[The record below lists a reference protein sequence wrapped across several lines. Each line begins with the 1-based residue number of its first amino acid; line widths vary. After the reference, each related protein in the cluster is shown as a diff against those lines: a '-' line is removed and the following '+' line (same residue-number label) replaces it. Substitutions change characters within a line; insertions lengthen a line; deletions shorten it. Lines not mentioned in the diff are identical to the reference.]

1 MEQEIKKDPE
11 ELYQEELKEE
21 QELLGYCK
29 KIQQGI
35 ENLEENSGERAIWEL
50 TQNARDMA
58 EHDDCKIIIELKDD
72 KFIFAHCGMP
82 FEFKSLLALV
92 NQSSSKDNPNADL
105 AGQYGTGFMTT
116 HAFSNIVSLDA
127 PYKVM
132 VAKDVL
138 KGYVLLEEFRLDRS
152 FVAKAKNDMTEA
164 KKEMKKEIEA
174 VNKSYKRTPI
184 YSSLDLM
191 DEEKRWTKFTYCL
204 HGRVQEASDQLA
216 RAIRLMPLVLLINK
230 RIKEVEIVDDY
241 AHIHQK
247 MIKDANASSVSL
259 EDAEGWLLNTYHIM
273 VKNLMDQR
281 LEAKEI
287 NCMESKN
294 GDDKI
299 LLPPYPATCGCVD
312 NIPSLF
318 LWFPLLGTE
327 QFGVNFIFHSKRF
340 YPVEKRNNIL
350 LPVNVLSKI
359 EKGKWNEAVLKDMM
373 KILLVYYSDET
384 HAATLDI
391 NMCQVDFNQNAED
404 EVTRQFYID
413 LQDLWKAAIQ
423 NWKVIPTVEG
433 KKAITEAR
441 VKVLHPDFYLK
452 LSDDERKDYEPM
464 LKVYASKVMY
474 DENNSFLLPSEDL
487 IRWSETVYKWDC
499 RREDDFF
506 ISVEDVCKTI
516 KENADDLIKFLQ
528 FLKVSGNLSL
538 INQHPLVPNREGEL
552 KKKGDLRHGDFM
564 TDKVYELVK
573 VVMGDDAGRMI
584 NCDCLRIIED
594 IPEYT
599 PKHLHDAITST
610 MQRWRSLYL
619 NPNTTVVFKDEQLSA
634 LIEFCSATSQTEFTN
649 IRGRLMKYIPTLF
662 NKEFEQRHQEKLEDK
677 EDEFYSA
684 AFSFMRDY
692 ALMTL
697 SLKDS
702 NWVMQN
708 MVWTTGFLKEYATI
722 KDKEYVEK
730 LDTYGVIPNWHLELC
745 LKKELYKNEGI
756 TDDLVIYYNTIYN
769 KDLLENWIVEELDS
783 YFDLPAQTPREI
795 AGKIQEE
802 LEKDM
807 SDKGEKR
814 FAKILRNVILKLGE
828 DDKWKE
834 WFTHIDDKKATYT
847 FNMKSGDAQKSLFA
861 LMDLKDSELQELAN
875 LSVDGKM
882 EELIEKMKSQLKQ
895 EQEETARFNHFY
907 TIGTHVENALLNAI
921 DSNLIKV
928 EYIKEKE
935 EYVKAANR
943 QNGQDIVVSVKK
955 DGDFIDVFYIEVKS
969 KWSFDDPAHMSSNQV
984 RKACQYPNQYCL
996 CCVDLRQHKDE
1007 DLSNLDQQVIL
1018 DCTKV
1023 KLDIGNT
1030 LKPLMKEIIE
1040 ADNRSDDIQIKI
1052 SDYRSNM
1059 GAKVFEQGEPF
1070 QKLID
1075 AIIETAQRYL
1085 S

>member
-340 YPVEKRNNIL
+340 LSCRETKQYTTSSKR
-350 LPVNVLSKI
+350 S
-359 EKGKWNEAVLKDMM
+359 
-373 KILLVYYSDET
+373 
-384 HAATLDI
+384 
-391 NMCQVDFNQNAED
+391 
-404 EVTRQFYID
+404 
-413 LQDLWKAAIQ
+413 
-423 NWKVIPTVEG
+423 
-433 KKAITEAR
+433 
-441 VKVLHPDFYLK
+441 VK
-452 LSDDERKDYEPM
+452 
-464 LKVYASKVMY
+464 
-474 DENNSFLLPSEDL
+474 
-487 IRWSETVYKWDC
+487 
-499 RREDDFF
+499 
-506 ISVEDVCKTI
+506 
-516 KENADDLIKFLQ
+516 
-528 FLKVSGNLSL
+528 
-538 INQHPLVPNREGEL
+538 NRE
-552 KKKGDLRHGDFM
+552 R
-564 TDKVYELVK
+564 
-573 VVMGDDAGRMI
+573 
-584 NCDCLRIIED
+584 
-594 IPEYT
+594 
-599 PKHLHDAITST
+599 
-610 MQRWRSLYL
+610 Q
-619 NPNTTVVFKDEQLSA
+619 
-634 LIEFCSATSQTEFTN
+634 
-649 IRGRLMKYIPTLF
+649 
-662 NKEFEQRHQEKLEDK
+662 
-677 EDEFYSA
+677 
-684 AFSFMRDY
+684 
-692 ALMTL
+692 
-697 SLKDS
+697 
-702 NWVMQN
+702 
-708 MVWTTGFLKEYATI
+708 
-722 KDKEYVEK
+722 VE
-730 LDTYGVIPNWHLELC
+730 
-745 LKKELYKNEGI
+745 
-756 TDDLVIYYNTIYN
+756 
-769 KDLLENWIVEELDS
+769 
-783 YFDLPAQTPREI
+783 
-795 AGKIQEE
+795 
-802 LEKDM
+802 
-807 SDKGEKR
+807 
-814 FAKILRNVILKLGE
+814 
-828 DDKWKE
+828 
-834 WFTHIDDKKATYT
+834 
-847 FNMKSGDAQKSLFA
+847 
-861 LMDLKDSELQELAN
+861 
-875 LSVDGKM
+875 
-882 EELIEKMKSQLKQ
+882 
-895 EQEETARFNHFY
+895 
-907 TIGTHVENALLNAI
+907 
-921 DSNLIKV
+921 
-928 EYIKEKE
+928 
-935 EYVKAANR
+935 
-943 QNGQDIVVSVKK
+943 
-955 DGDFIDVFYIEVKS
+955 
-969 KWSFDDPAHMSSNQV
+969 
-984 RKACQYPNQYCL
+984 
-996 CCVDLRQHKDE
+996 
-1007 DLSNLDQQVIL
+1007 
-1018 DCTKV
+1018 
-1023 KLDIGNT
+1023 
-1030 LKPLMKEIIE
+1030 
-1040 ADNRSDDIQIKI
+1040 
-1052 SDYRSNM
+1052 
-1059 GAKVFEQGEPF
+1059 
-1070 QKLID
+1070 
-1075 AIIETAQRYL
+1075 
-1085 S
+1085 